1 MTRRHGTGS
10 LYQRRD
16 GRWIG
21 RLPDG
26 RGGHVHFTG
35 TDPDDV
41 ERRMDA
47 ARRERDR
54 TTSSGVRG
62 AERLRDL
69 ADRYMTTVAP
79 IVNAPRTVEDHAQV
93 LRDHIL
99 PVIGSVHVP
108 QLTARDAQRVVTRMQ
123 GRGYAPKTIQNAVR
137 VLSAVLRHA
146 EREQSIPTNVAR
158 LVVVPAVPR
167 ERLPMLTTEQVM
179 AFLDATRDDE
189 LWPAWVLCA
198 TTAMRISEVL
208 GLLWRDVSWDEQG
221 RPDKVA
227 ITGQYRLAGTR
238 ADGSAIYHRQTTK
251 TPGSKATMYL
261 PPRAVEAMLRAHR
274 DRRSLFLVFA
284 RRGGDLPYNRSW
296 VNEQFR
302 HALARH
308 GLPPVRLHS
317 LRHAA
322 VVALLDA
329 NGGDIRDAM
338 HLARHASV
346 KTTIDVYGQDADAAR
361 KRAAE
366 ALGRAHE
373 RRAKNGG

>member
-1 MTRRHGTGS
+1 MARRHGTGS

-26 RGGHVHFTG
+26 RGGHRHFTG

-54 TTSSGVRG
+54 TISSGVRG

-69 ADRYMTTVAP
+69 SDRYMLTVAP
-79 IVNAPRTVEDHAQV
+79 IINAPRTVEDHAQV

-99 PVIGSVHVP
+99 PVIGSVVVP
-108 QLTARDAQRVVTRMQ
+108 QLTVRDAQRVVSRM
-123 GRGYAPKTIQNAVR
+123 RSKGYAPKTIQNAVR
-137 VLSAVLRHA
+137 VLSAVLQHA
-146 EREQSIPTNVAR
+146 VREQSIPANVAR
-158 LVVVPAVPR
+158 LVVIPSVPR
-167 ERLPMLTTEQVM
+167 ERLPMLTTEQVR
-179 AFLDATRDDE
+179 AFLDATRDDD
-189 LWPAWVLCA
+189 LWPVWVLCA

-208 GLLWRDVSWDEQG
+208 GLLWRDVSWDEHG

-238 ADGSAIYHRQTTK
+238 ADGSAIYARQETK

-261 PPRAVEAMLRAHR
+261 PPLAVEAMQQAHR
-274 DRRSLFLVFA
+274 DRRSLFIVFA
-284 RRGGDLPYNRSW
+284 RKGGDLPYNRSW

-308 GLPPVRLHS
+308 GFPAVRLHS

-346 KTTIDVYGQDADAAR
+346 QTTINTYALDADAAR
-361 KRAAE
+361 KRAAA

-373 RRAKNGG
+373 RRAK